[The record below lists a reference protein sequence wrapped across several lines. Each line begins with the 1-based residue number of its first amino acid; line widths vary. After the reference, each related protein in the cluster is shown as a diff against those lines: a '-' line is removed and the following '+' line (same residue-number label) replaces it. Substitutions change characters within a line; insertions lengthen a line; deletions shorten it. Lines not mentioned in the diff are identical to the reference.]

1 MSNIGR
7 PTKYTPELLEK
18 AHEYLDRWEEL
29 GDYIPQLAGMALHCD
44 ISTETVQEWKK
55 DSKKNEFSVLCA
67 RVLLMQQRVLINK
80 GLSRKADAS
89 LSKLLLMKHGYSEK
103 QEVDVSSSDGSMSP
117 TRIELVAPDS
127 AED

>member
-1 MSNIGR
+1 
-7 PTKYTPELLEK
+7 
-18 AHEYLDRWEEL
+18 
-29 GDYIPQLAGMALHCD
+29 
-44 ISTETVQEWKK
+44 
-55 DSKKNEFSVLCA
+55 
-67 RVLLMQQRVLINK
+67 MQQRVLINK